1 MKIINKLK
9 FAGIAALAALAVTL
23 LFQTQTTQGR
33 DNGRPVASSN
43 PFVIL
48 LQGIYEPVVNGPN
61 LGLSQIDLKD
71 GSFLPMKVAIY
82 NRDSG
87 FPSPTEKAVGT
98 FYVQFAGDLCAY
110 HIPGGSFSARFV
122 GGDFDLIDDGEDG
135 VFLDGTFELDI
146 LEATGTY
153 RPFAG
158 GHIHMVD
165 ILHIFADGTQD
176 EYCFCHVS
184 R

>member
-1 MKIINKLK
+1 MKTIKKLT
-9 FAGIAALAALAVTL
+9 FAALAVAL
-23 LFQTQTTQGR
+23 LLQTPTTQAG
-33 DNGRPVASSN
+33 DKGQPVASSN

-48 LQGIYEPVVNGPN
+48 LQGIYEPVVHAPT
-61 LGLSQIDLKD
+61 LGLFQIDLKD
-71 GSFLPMKVAIY
+71 ETLVPMKVAIY

-87 FPSPTEKAVGT
+87 FPSPTEKAIGT
-98 FYVQFAGDLCAY
+98 FYVQFAGDSCAY

-122 GGDFDLIDDGEDG
+122 GGDYDVIDDGEGG
-135 VFLDGTFELDI
+135 VYWDGTFELDI

-165 ILHIFADGTQD
+165 LLHIRADGVQV